1 MTNVIPF
8 RQPTP
13 PAKPYLLLTTLIDP
27 NAALEEGNLSRVL
40 LDRARRFTLG
50 CAVSPM
56 VGANRTRRPRAVR
69 DEGKPRRIL

>member
-8 RQPTP
+8 RQPIP
-13 PAKPYLLLTTLIDP
+13 PAKPYLLLTILIDP
-27 NAALEEGNLSRVL
+27 NAALEEGDRVL

-69 DEGKPRRIL
+69 DEGKSRRIL